1 MDDSKRAGAVEFAF
15 SVNSTI
21 ENFLPDTKVASA
33 NTSAINC
40 KTCMRVP
47 LLANSSSWQESGV
60 IQRGYE
66 GVEGCGG
73 CPESP

>member
-1 MDDSKRAGAVEFAF
+1 MDDSKRAGAVEFVFAEF
-15 SVNSTI
+15 NNR
-21 ENFLPDTKVASA
+21 NFLPDTKVASA

-40 KTCMRVP
+40 KTCMRAP